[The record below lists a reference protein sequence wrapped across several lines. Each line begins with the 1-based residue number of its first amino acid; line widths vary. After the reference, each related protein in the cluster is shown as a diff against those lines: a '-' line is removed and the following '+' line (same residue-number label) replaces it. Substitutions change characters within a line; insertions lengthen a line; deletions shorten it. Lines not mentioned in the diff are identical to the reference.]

1 LVVVPVGLLLLFG
14 VVHLVQAA
22 FGSEYFGR
30 DADDYDDKFLPHWG
44 AAGHYGEGLAD
55 YPTDATR
62 DVTPIPCHS
71 HNDYWRRVP
80 FWDAIHWGC
89 TSVEADVWF
98 FDDELFVGYV
108 AFSIRVCEEKQ
119 VGMLTHY

>member
-1 LVVVPVGLLLLFG
+1 
-14 VVHLVQAA
+14 VVHLVQAV

-30 DADDYDDKFLPHWG
+30 DADDYDDKFLPNWG
-44 AAGHYGEGLAD
+44 AAGHFGEGLKE

-62 DVTPIPCHS
+62 DVIPIPCHS

-80 FWDAIHWGC
+80 LFDAIHWGC
-89 TSVEADVWF
+89 TGVEADVWL

-108 AFSIRVCEEKQ
+108 SLYPSRKRLEEVDYKK
-119 VGMLTHY
+119 H

>member
-1 LVVVPVGLLLLFG
+1 MVVPVGFLLLFG

-22 FGSEYFGR
+22 FGSEFFGR
-30 DADDYDDKFLPHWG
+30 DADDYDDKFLPNWG
-44 AAGHYGEGLAD
+44 AKGHYGEGLAD

-89 TSVEADVWF
+89 TSVEADVWL

-108 AFSIRVCEEKQ
+108 ASTRARNEH
-119 VGMLTHY
+119 GNAAT